1 MSQPVSDLERN
12 KAVVRRYKEYQ
23 GTKDEGAAVREILA
37 PGYVR
42 LRGGLAH
49 LANNARDQ
57 GFPGPGRF
65 LREAFPDRIDVIEDI
80 VAEAD
85 RLGMLPL
92 IDFRVAIPMAVLRPE
107 HRCDHYRDH
116 DDRNHFKRIH

>member
-1 MSQPVSDLERN
+1 MSQCVSDLERN

-80 VAEAD
+80 IAE
-85 RLGMLPL
+85 
-92 IDFRVAIPMAVLRPE
+92 
-107 HRCDHYRDH
+107 
-116 DDRNHFKRIH
+116 DDRVGLLWRLEVAPLV